1 MAEWQ
6 RRAAIQQV
14 VDRMR
19 SYFQST
25 RAQAASRELVE
36 KWAWEIEQLLKG
48 ER

>member
-1 MAEWQ
+1 MTEQQ

-14 VDRMR
+14 VSRMR
-19 SYFQST
+19 IYFQST

-36 KWAWEIEQLLKG
+36 KWAGEIEQLLKG